1 MGSSLFGGGTSS
13 VNSTTNSN
21 QNTNYNTNQAQNQAQ
36 NTAQNQAQ
44 NTAGTSDPT
53 AWQMP
58 YLAQGL
64 NTASGLL
71 NGAPSYSPLSY
82 TPLISPQFAANAGA
96 LDQAAQANA
105 NRFGDMVNTGAGL
118 LPAFNRASGAAGSV
132 LSSATTDPT
141 QGNIAA
147 AGSYANNP
155 YMAGM
160 IRAAQAPI
168 ERQLN
173 EVSIPNLNIGAG
185 GTGNTDSSRSAMMEA
200 ILRRN
205 AGIDESNVA
214 ANLQGNAYNS
224 GLNLA
229 EQARMGNMG
238 AAINAGGLFSNV
250 GNSGSNLVTAGNNG
264 QISDL
269 NVPIQVDQ
277 MYQQDQQNQNNVNYQ
292 NANAGAQ
299 FPWQQ
304 LNNFWGI
311 AGHPLG
317 TNTTGSST
325 GSSTGSALGSATG
338 NTSGT
343 SQSTGTNL
351 TNGTQ
356 TQPGPGVLGGLL
368 GTATGIGSLFSG
380 GGLLSSG
387 GALAGVLPFLSDR
400 RAKTDIKQVGKLD
413 NGLPVYVFRYR
424 GDNTPQ
430 IGLMAD
436 DVEKVNPRAVV
447 TGPNGLKMVH
457 YDQAVE

>member
-21 QNTNYNTNQAQNQAQ
+21 QNTNYNTNQNQTQAQ
-36 NTAQNQAQ
+36 GQTQGQT
-44 NTAGTSDPT
+44 TAGTSDPT

-82 TPLISPQFAANAGA
+82 TPLVSPQFAANAGQ
-96 LDQAAQANA
+96 LDQAAQSNA

-160 IRAAQAPI
+160 IRAAQTPI

-173 EVSIPNLNIGAG
+173 EVSIPNLNIGAA
-185 GTGNTDSSRSAMMEA
+185 GTGNTDSSRSAMTEA

-238 AAINAGGLFSNV
+238 AALNAGGLFSNV
-250 GNSGSNLVTAGNNG
+250 GNSGSNLITSGNNG
-264 QISDL
+264 QISNL

-317 TNTTGSST
+317 TNTTGSSLGAAT
-325 GSSTGSALGSATG
+325 GNATSTG

-356 TQPGPGVLGGLL
+356 TQPGPGILGGLL
-368 GTATGIGSLFSG
+368 GTATGIGSFFTPGLG
-380 GGLLSSG
+380 GIS
-387 GALAGVLPFLSDR
+387 PFRS
-400 RAKTDIKQVGKLD
+400 IFG
-413 NGLPVYVFRYR
+413 
-424 GDNTPQ
+424 
-430 IGLMAD
+430 
-436 DVEKVNPRAVV
+436 
-447 TGPNGLKMVH
+447 
-457 YDQAVE
+457 

>member
-21 QNTNYNTNQAQNQAQ
+21 QNTNYNTNQTQTQNQAQ
-36 NTAQNQAQ
+36 DQRQA
-44 NTAGTSDPT
+44 TAGTSDPT

-64 NTASGLL
+64 QGASAALS
-71 NGAPSYSPLSY
+71 GAPSYSPLSY
-82 TPLISPQFAANAGA
+82 TPLISPQFAANAGS
-96 LDQAAQANA
+96 LVQAAQGNA

-141 QGNIAA
+141 QANIDA
-147 AGSYANNP
+147 AGRYANNP
-155 YMAGM
+155 YTEGM
-160 IRAAQAPI
+160 IRAAQTPI

-173 EVSIPNLNIGAG
+173 EVSIPNLNIGSS

-200 ILRRN
+200 ILRRS

-214 ANLQGNAYNS
+214 SNILGSQYDS
-224 GLNLA
+224 GLNRA
-229 EQARMGNMG
+229 EAARTTNMG
-238 AAINAGGLFSNV
+238 AALNAGGLYSNI
-250 GNSGSNLVTAGNNG
+250 GNSGSNLITSGNNG

-277 MYQQDQQNQNNVNYQ
+277 MYQQDQQNQNNINYQ

-317 TNTTGSST
+317 TNTTGSSVGT
-325 GSSTGSALGSATG
+325 GSATG
-338 NTSGT
+338 NTTGNTTGS

-356 TQPGPGVLGGLL
+356 TQPGPGLLGGLL
-368 GTATGIGSLFSG
+368 GAATGIGSLFVPGAG
-380 GGLLSSG
+380 GISAFGNLFG
-387 GALAGVLPFLSDR
+387 R
-400 RAKTDIKQVGKLD
+400 
-413 NGLPVYVFRYR
+413 
-424 GDNTPQ
+424 
-430 IGLMAD
+430 
-436 DVEKVNPRAVV
+436 
-447 TGPNGLKMVH
+447 
-457 YDQAVE
+457 

>member
-21 QNTNYNTNQAQNQAQ
+21 QNTNYNTNQNQTQAQ
-36 NTAQNQAQ
+36 GQTQGQT
-44 NTAGTSDPT
+44 TAGTSDPT

-64 NTASGLL
+64 QGASAALS
-71 NGAPSYSPLSY
+71 GAPSYSPLQY
-82 TPLISPQFAANAGA
+82 TPLISPQFAANVGQ
-96 LDQAAQANA
+96 LNQAAQGNA
-105 NRFGDMVNTGAGL
+105 NTFGGMVNTGAGL

-147 AGSYANNP
+147 AGSYADNP
-155 YMAGM
+155 YMTGM
-160 IRAAQAPI
+160 IRAAQTPI

-173 EVSIPNLNIGAG
+173 EVSIPNLNIGAA
-185 GTGNTDSSRSAMMEA
+185 GTGNTDSSRSAMTEA

-238 AAINAGGLFSNV
+238 AALNAGGLFSNV
-250 GNSGSNLVTAGNNG
+250 GNSGSNLITSGNNG
-264 QISDL
+264 QISNL

-317 TNTTGSST
+317 TNTTGSSLGAAT
-325 GSSTGSALGSATG
+325 GNATSTG

-356 TQPGPGVLGGLL
+356 TQPGPGILGGLL
-368 GTATGIGSLFSG
+368 GTATGIGSFFTPGAG
-380 GGLLSSG
+380 GIS
-387 GALAGVLPFLSDR
+387 PFR
-400 RAKTDIKQVGKLD
+400 NIFG
-413 NGLPVYVFRYR
+413 
-424 GDNTPQ
+424 
-430 IGLMAD
+430 
-436 DVEKVNPRAVV
+436 
-447 TGPNGLKMVH
+447 
-457 YDQAVE
+457 

>member
-1 MGSSLFGGGTSS
+1 
-13 VNSTTNSN
+13 
-21 QNTNYNTNQAQNQAQ
+21 
-36 NTAQNQAQ
+36 
-44 NTAGTSDPT
+44 
-53 AWQMP
+53 
-58 YLAQGL
+58 
-64 NTASGLL
+64 
-71 NGAPSYSPLSY
+71 
-82 TPLISPQFAANAGA
+82 
-96 LDQAAQANA
+96 
-105 NRFGDMVNTGAGL
+105 MVNTGAGL

-160 IRAAQAPI
+160 IRAAQTPI

-173 EVSIPNLNIGAG
+173 EVSIPNLNIGAA
-185 GTGNTDSSRSAMMEA
+185 GTGNTDSSRSAMTEA

-250 GNSGSNLVTAGNNG
+250 GNSGSNLITSGNNG

-325 GSSTGSALGSATG
+325 GSRQAPRWARDRQHKWHVTEHRHEPHQRHADPARPRHSRWLARHCDRHRFETFLQVSTGFA
-338 NTSGT
+338 
-343 SQSTGTNL
+343 
-351 TNGTQ
+351 
-356 TQPGPGVLGGLL
+356 PG
-368 GTATGIGSLFSG
+368 GIS
-380 GGLLSSG
+380 
-387 GALAGVLPFLSDR
+387 LPFNSAGFADC
-400 RAKTDIKQVGKLD
+400 
-413 NGLPVYVFRYR
+413 R
-424 GDNTPQ
+424 G
-430 IGLMAD
+430 
-436 DVEKVNPRAVV
+436 
-447 TGPNGLKMVH
+447 
-457 YDQAVE
+457 

>member
-1 MGSSLFGGGTSS
+1 MGQSLFGGGTSQ

-21 QNTNYNTNQAQNQAQ
+21 QNTASNTNQNQTQAQ
-36 NTAQNQAQ
+36 NQ

-64 NTASGLL
+64 NSASGLL
-71 NGAPSYSPLSY
+71 NNAPSYSPLSY
-82 TPLISPQFAANAGA
+82 TSLISPQFAANAGQ
-96 LDQAAQANA
+96 LDQAAQSNA
-105 NRFGDMVNTGAGL
+105 NTFGGMVNTGAGL

-141 QGNIAA
+141 QANIAA
-147 AGSYANNP
+147 AGQYANNP
-155 YMAGM
+155 YMSGM
-160 IRAAQAPI
+160 IKAAQTPI

-173 EVSIPNLNIGAG
+173 EVSIPNLNIGAA

-200 ILRRN
+200 ILRRS
-205 AGIDESNVA
+205 AGIDEGNIA
-214 ANLQGNAYNS
+214 ANLQGNAYAN
-224 GLNLA
+224 GINTA
-229 EQARMGNMG
+229 EGARTANMG
-238 AAINAGGLFSNV
+238 AALNAGGLYSNV
-250 GNSGSNLVTAGNNG
+250 GNSGSNLITSGNNG
-264 QISDL
+264 QISNL

-317 TNTTGSST
+317 TNTTGSSVGT
-325 GSSTGSALGSATG
+325 GTATG
-338 NTSGT
+338 TTNGT
-343 SQSTGTNL
+343 SNSTGTNI

-356 TQPGPGVLGGLL
+356 TMPGPGILGGLL
-368 GTATGIGSLFSG
+368 GTATGIGSLFGSG
-380 GGLLSSG
+380 GAFASG
-387 GALAGVLPFLSDR
+387 GALSGVLPFLGGLSDR

-424 GDNTPQ
+424 GNNTPQ

-436 DVEKVNPRAVV
+436 DVEKVKPHAVV
-447 TGPNGLKMVH
+447 TGPHGLKMVH

>member
-21 QNTNYNTNQAQNQAQ
+21 QNTNYNTNQNQTQAQGQNQAQ
-36 NTAQNQAQ
+36 T
-44 NTAGTSDPT
+44 TAGTSDPT

-82 TPLISPQFAANAGA
+82 TPLISPQFAANAGS

-105 NRFGDMVNTGAGL
+105 NRFGDMINTGAGL
-118 LPAFNRASGAAGSV
+118 LPAFNRASSAAGSV

-141 QGNIAA
+141 QANITA
-147 AGSYANNP
+147 AGQYANNP
-155 YMAGM
+155 YTAGM
-160 IRAAQAPI
+160 IRAAQTPI

-173 EVSIPNLNIGAG
+173 EVSIPNLNIGAA
-185 GTGNTDSSRSAMMEA
+185 GTGNTDSSRSAMTEA

-214 ANLQGNAYNS
+214 SNILGSQYDA
-224 GLNLA
+224 GLNRA
-229 EQARMGNMG
+229 EGARTANMSG
-238 AAINAGGLFSNV
+238 ALSAGGLYSNI
-250 GNSGSNLVTAGNNG
+250 GNSGSNLITSGNNG

-277 MYQQDQQNQNNVNYQ
+277 MYQQDQQNQNNINYQ

-317 TNTTGSST
+317 TNTTGSSVGT
-325 GSSTGSALGSATG
+325 ATG
-338 NTSGT
+338 NATSSGTTSGT

-368 GTATGIGSLFSG
+368 GTATGIGSLFAPAG
-380 GGLLSSG
+380 GG
-387 GALAGVLPFLSDR
+387 GALAGLLPFLSDR

-436 DVEKVNPRAVV
+436 DVEKVNPHAVV
-447 TGPNGLKMVH
+447 TGPHGLKMVH